1 MFGALDLAFYIQDRL
16 EKDSLAVVDTSDD
29 AIDIVSLDF
38 LNKLRESQ
46 VEVVKFNDLRKF
58 IDAQVLASKVM
69 GMSHPAIRYLSSSAI
84 KDYDYCVKAHSKLPI
99 CFAKYK
105 SDFCNEATYDI
116 MEAKDSRVS
125 VPWGITCVDFN
136 SEAVID
142 ELYLPDTVFFS
153 DNTPRTVNLHNS
165 KVKNIRLPWGMSVI
179 PARQFAKLPCLE
191 RIVIPDTVTHIDL
204 YAFMG
209 STSLKEVVLPKS
221 LQTVEDGVFQDTQI
235 KRIVFP
241 ESTTTVGNSAFA
253 RDTALETIE
262 FKGDTVNLGHK
273 IIEGTAVRRFVFPKK
288 EAFVNTK
295 VCMGAEYLEEVVLP
309 DTVTGIGDSAFEDC
323 RSLEKINIPSAVNI
337 ILDAAFAGCSNL
349 RKLDLYDTQIEE
361 LNRDSFAYSGIRY
374 IALPH
379 KCKYVYKYCFKLTDA
394 IEVIYIPKTVKAFA
408 DWVARTPFDCVFYTD
423 YTEADLSR
431 IPIFKYRNVYYNVS
445 IDTFRKQF
453 L

>member
-69 GMSHPAIRYLSSSAI
+69 GMSHPAIRLVKSSSI
-84 KDYDYCVKAHSKLPI
+84 KDYVDCVKAHSKSPI
-99 CFAKYK
+99 CYAKYTP
-105 SDFCNEATYDI
+105 DFCYEANYNI
-116 MEAKDSRVS
+116 VEAKDSRVS

-221 LQTVEDGVFQDTQI
+221 LQTVEDGAFQDTQI

-253 RDTALETIE
+253 RDTALEEIE

-288 EAFVNTK
+288 AFVNTK

-309 DTVTGIGDSAFEDC
+309 DTVTSIGDSAFEDC

-337 ILDAAFAGCSNL
+337 ILDAAFAGCTNL
-349 RKLDLYDTQIEE
+349 HKLDLYDTQIEN
-361 LNRDSFAYSGIRY
+361 LSGDIFANSGIRY

-379 KCKYVYKYCFKLTDA
+379 KCKYVYLYCFRLTEIIDA
-394 IEVIYIPKTVKAFA
+394 IYMPKTVKAF

-423 YTEADLSR
+423 YTQAELSG
-431 IPIFKYRNVYYNVS
+431 ITHFKYRSVYCDVS